1 MTNESYWLTHEARE
15 AILGTNEHFCESMGY
30 KINECS
36 EEYLRIERAFQYHS
50 YIFTLEVI
58 DLMYRLF
65 GPNCITVK
73 IKNITEGKE
82 K

>member
-1 MTNESYWLTHEARE
+1 MTNEDYWEYHEMKE
-15 AILGTNEHFCESMGY
+15 AVSGTDEHFCESMGY
-30 KINECS
+30 KIDECS
-36 EEYLRIERAFQYHS
+36 EEYLRIERVSQYDS